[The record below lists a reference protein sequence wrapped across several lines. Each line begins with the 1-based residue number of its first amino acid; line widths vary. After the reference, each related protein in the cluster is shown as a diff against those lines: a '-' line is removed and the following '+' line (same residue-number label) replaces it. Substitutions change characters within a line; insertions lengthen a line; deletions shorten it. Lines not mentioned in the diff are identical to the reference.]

1 VHDDVVGDQTTGD
14 RTIVDSCDQDRNLLG
29 RPRKRMLLGEP
40 IRYARSRR
48 ECSDHPLSLFGSQV
62 AVLCFH
68 PANHT
73 VLPLPDDGARDR
85 GECGRHVH
93 FEALEIIIT
102 VLTKILL
109 DGSPKEFDEV

>member
-1 VHDDVVGDQTTGD
+1 
-14 RTIVDSCDQDRNLLG
+14 
-29 RPRKRMLLGEP
+29 
-40 IRYARSRR
+40 
-48 ECSDHPLSLFGSQV
+48 
-62 AVLCFH
+62 
-68 PANHT
+68 